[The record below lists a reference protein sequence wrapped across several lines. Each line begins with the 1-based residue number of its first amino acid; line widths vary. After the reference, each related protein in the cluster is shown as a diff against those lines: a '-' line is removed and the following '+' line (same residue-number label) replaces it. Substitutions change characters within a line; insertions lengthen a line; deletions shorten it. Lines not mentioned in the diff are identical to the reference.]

1 MVKFKNNNEL
11 NLIKMSK
18 VNLDALIPREDF
30 DILADKVDIQ
40 NSNQPSVS
48 VRDIKDLFFI
58 KKIRK
63 PDFQRETNEWDSEKI
78 LDFIK
83 SFVDGELIPA
93 IIFWQAPNGQ
103 IFVIDGSHR
112 LSALISWVNDD
123 YGDGKCSQE
132 FYTYNIPEEQKIIA
146 RETRKLIDEK
156 IGSFAK
162 LEYAMTNKSKDF
174 ELDKRANTLW
184 GRNIILQWVN
194 GGTEKAESSFF
205 KINESASP
213 INETEKKLLK
223 SRKQPNCIAARAIIK
238 SGTGHKYWSSF
249 AEKVQNEI
257 QELSKKIY
265 DILFLPKLKTPIKT
279 LDTPIGGPTFKVQTL
294 PLVFEFVNIVNDIK
308 DKTKLDNDVNGDKTI
323 QYLKST
329 LKIARRIND
338 NHVSSLGLHPVV
350 YFYSQQGRHKPASF
364 YAIVALMK
372 EFENKNTLSDFIT
385 VRDGFEQ
392 FILTN
397 DDLISQITRKKR
409 SGMEAH
415 HDIKDFFV
423 KIIELIK
430 QKNSDIFNEII
441 KIKKF
446 NYLKSGNQ
454 NKDIST
460 NSERKS
466 SVFLREALEGCV
478 KCKICNGYLHTNS
491 ISMDHIHRKQ
501 DGGSDEAENL
511 QMTHPYCNST
521 VKN

>member
-162 LEYAMTNKSKDF
+162 LEY
-174 ELDKRANTLW
+174 E
-184 GRNIILQWVN
+184 
-194 GGTEKAESSFF
+194 
-205 KINESASP
+205 
-213 INETEKKLLK
+213 
-223 SRKQPNCIAARAIIK
+223 
-238 SGTGHKYWSSF
+238 
-249 AEKVQNEI
+249 
-257 QELSKKIY
+257 
-265 DILFLPKLKTPIKT
+265 
-279 LDTPIGGPTFKVQTL
+279 
-294 PLVFEFVNIVNDIK
+294 
-308 DKTKLDNDVNGDKTI
+308 
-323 QYLKST
+323 
-329 LKIARRIND
+329 
-338 NHVSSLGLHPVV
+338 
-350 YFYSQQGRHKPASF
+350 
-364 YAIVALMK
+364 
-372 EFENKNTLSDFIT
+372 
-385 VRDGFEQ
+385 
-392 FILTN
+392 
-397 DDLISQITRKKR
+397 
-409 SGMEAH
+409 
-415 HDIKDFFV
+415 
-423 KIIELIK
+423 
-430 QKNSDIFNEII
+430 
-441 KIKKF
+441 
-446 NYLKSGNQ
+446 
-454 NKDIST
+454 
-460 NSERKS
+460 
-466 SVFLREALEGCV
+466 
-478 KCKICNGYLHTNS
+478 
-491 ISMDHIHRKQ
+491 
-501 DGGSDEAENL
+501 
-511 QMTHPYCNST
+511 
-521 VKN
+521 